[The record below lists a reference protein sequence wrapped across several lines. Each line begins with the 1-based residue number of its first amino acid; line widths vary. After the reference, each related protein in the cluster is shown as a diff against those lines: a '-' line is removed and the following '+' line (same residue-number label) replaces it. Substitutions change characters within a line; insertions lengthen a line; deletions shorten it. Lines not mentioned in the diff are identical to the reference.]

1 MGRGAPRSPS
11 RPPSPA
17 PTPSPPLPLLRGH
30 WLAAPGPSEPSAG
43 ALQSGRRRARR
54 PAPRLHRL
62 LRDAGPSFFFFFSS
76 SFSLPRYS

>member
-54 PAPRLHRL
+54 PAPRLAPAPPGRK
-62 LRDAGPSFFFFFSS
+62 SFFFFFFLFFTS
-76 SFSLPRYS
+76 